1 MNLTPPL
8 LPAVFTTLGA
18 HLPAGTP
25 IRIYLIGGAAGMLGR
40 LLAPERVTTDCD
52 AVEILP
58 PTSEEALVQA
68 VKATAQAHGLPPTW
82 LNSKAKRFAYQLPL
96 GWKARATHWR
106 TFGPLEV
113 FLIGR
118 QDLIASKAMSAANA
132 RPHDLE
138 DLQHLRPT
146 AEEVAFTLTHIDR
159 VEAEDGDRNEYDA
172 ERAIIRSFLKG

>member
-1 MNLTPPL
+1 
-8 LPAVFTTLGA
+8 
-18 HLPAGTP
+18 
-25 IRIYLIGGAAGMLGR
+25 MLGH

-58 PTSEEALVQA
+58 QASEEILIHAA
-68 VKATAQAHGLPPTW
+68 KATAQEHGLPPAW
-82 LNSKAKRFAYQLPL
+82 LNSKAKRFAHQLPI

-118 QDLIASKAMSAANA
+118 QDLIASKVMSAANA

-146 AEEVAFTLTHIDR
+146 TEEVAFTLAHIDR
-159 VEAEDGDRNEYDA
+159 VEAEDGDRNEYTTQ
-172 ERAIIRSFLKG
+172 RAIIRSFLKG